1 MIISVRSLSYDE
13 LKRTLSRDDKIV
25 LWSCDTCVKHCGIA
39 GMEKMAVL
47 EDMLKEDGY
56 NIINKELISESCQIN
71 LAKKHK
77 LSKEDI
83 FNKATAIITLTC
95 ELGYQ
100 CVKAVFPK
108 TTVIAT
114 AKTLGSGNF
123 SNRKGP
129 ILTSPLPSTGL
140 ALNPEGYTLKKLA
153 EFFNLNQEFFD
164 ADKKPNP
171 EKITITVDG
180 KPLEVKKN
188 ANLLDEL
195 LANGMKTPHLCYDSS
210 LGSIGACRMCLVKI
224 DGKGGLVPSC
234 CTQIEEGMI
243 VTIEDEEI
251 EKLRKSILQMIVAE
265 CGDEIQQ
272 SRDIRYW
279 LRRYQITENRFK
291 LSKKDEAVD
300 DSDEVLIRDPN
311 RCILCGR
318 CVRACANLSG
328 QKVINFANRG
338 SNTITITG
346 LNDPLA
352 NADCA
357 HCLACAHYCPTN
369 AITPKSISKKISEY
383 PFWILIAYPKKM
395 KKIPTS
401 SIFT

>member
-13 LKRTLSRDDKIV
+13 LKRNLSRDDKIV
-25 LWSCDTCVKHCGIA
+25 LWSCDTCVKYCGIA
-39 GMEKMAVL
+39 GMEKMTVL
-47 EDMLKEDGY
+47 ADMLKEDGF
-56 NIINKELISESCQIN
+56 NVIKKELISESCQVN

-77 LSKEDI
+77 KAQEDI
-83 FNKATAIITLTC
+83 FKEATTIITLTC

-100 CVKAVFPK
+100 CVRNVFPK
-108 TTVIAT
+108 KKVIAT
-114 AKTLGSGNF
+114 AKTFGSGNF

-129 ILTSPLPSTGL
+129 ILTSPLPTTGL
-140 ALNPEGYTLKKLA
+140 TLNPEGYTLKNLV
-153 EFFNLNQEFFD
+153 ETFNLHQAFFD
-164 ADKKPNP
+164 ADKTPSP

-180 KPLEVKKN
+180 KPLEVKKD

-195 LANGMKTPHLCYDSS
+195 LANRVKIPHLCYDSS

-224 DGKGGLVPSC
+224 EGKRGFIPSC
-234 CTQIEEGMI
+234 CTQIEEGMV
-243 VTIEDEEI
+243 VTTEDEEL
-251 EKLRKSILQMIVAE
+251 ESLRKSVLQMIIAE
-265 CGDEIQQ
+265 CGEEIQQ

-279 LRRYQITENRFK
+279 MHRYKIKENRFK
-291 LSKKDEAVD
+291 LSKKEEAVD

-318 CVRACANLSG
+318 CVRACAKLSG

-338 SNTITITG
+338 SATVTITG
-346 LNDPLA
+346 LNESFA

-369 AITPKSISKKISEY
+369 AITPKSIAKKITGY
-383 PFWILIAYPKKM
+383 PFWTLISYPKK
-395 KKIPTS
+395 ITPTIS
-401 SIFT
+401 S

>member
-1 MIISVRSLSYDE
+1 MIISVRSISYDE
-13 LKRTLSRDDKIV
+13 LKRNLSRHDKIV

-39 GMEKMAVL
+39 GMEKMAML
-47 EDMLKEDGY
+47 EEMLKEDGY
-56 NIINKELISESCQIN
+56 NVINKELISESCQIN

-77 LSKEDI
+77 KVQEDL
-83 FNKATAIITLTC
+83 FNKATTIITLTC

-100 CVKAVFPK
+100 CVRNVFPK
-108 TTVIAT
+108 IKVIGT
-114 AKTLGSGNF
+114 AKTFGSGNF

-129 ILTSPLPSTGL
+129 ILTSPLPTTGL
-140 ALNPEGYTLKKLA
+140 ELDPEGYTLNKLV
-153 EFFNLNQEFFD
+153 ETFNLQQAFFD
-164 ADKKPNP
+164 ADKTPSP

-180 KPLEVKKN
+180 KPLDVKKD

-195 LANGMKTPHLCYDSS
+195 LANRIKIPHLCYDSS

-224 DGKGGLVPSC
+224 EGKRGLVPSC

-243 VTIEDEEI
+243 VTTEDEEI
-251 EKLRKSILQMIVAE
+251 NNLRKSVLQMIVAE

-279 LRRYQITENRFK
+279 LRRYKITENRFK
-291 LSKKDEAVD
+291 LSQKQEAID

-338 SNTITITG
+338 SNTVTITG
-346 LNDPLA
+346 LNDPFV
-352 NADCA
+352 NTDCA

-369 AITPKSISKKISEY
+369 AITPKAISKKITGY
-383 PFWILIAYPKKM
+383 PFWTLITYPKKM
-395 KKIPTS
+395 TRS
-401 SIFT
+401 TRAG